1 MFGKVVTLTGVELSS
16 DFNVCYGIHDEL
28 FKRFH
33 RHQLAFAELL
43 FSNCAHDATGTY
55 IRSGYWVKEKG
66 DGFKEITVF
75 NGDLE
80 KDDKEEYL
88 LVLIP
93 WANYLKT
100 TATKIAGRYPTEAIL
115 EMRAGDILEV
125 SCWYDA
131 RQDVHVYMAV
141 EVGNEMF
148 LIKKTR

>member
-1 MFGKVVTLTGVELSS
+1 MFGKVVTLTGVKLSS

-33 RHQLAFAELL
+33 RHQLGFAELL
-43 FSNCAHDATGTY
+43 FGNCSPDATGTY
-55 IRSGYWVKEKG
+55 IRSGHWVKEKG

-88 LVLIP
+88 LVIIP
-93 WANYLKT
+93 RANYLKT

-115 EMRAGDILEV
+115 EMHAGDILEV
-125 SCWYDA
+125 SCYHDA
-131 RQDVHVYMAV
+131 KQDVHVYMAV